1 MNCIVTKH
9 DLRQWRQSGRID
21 ILISSREIPIFRR
34 QNAWFF
40 SRFFQAHVSSKM
52 RTDLAY
58 EGRMTIAPRR
68 AP

>member
-1 MNCIVTKH
+1 MAPERPN
-9 DLRQWRQSGRID
+9 RYID
-21 ILISSREIPIFRR
+21 FFKGDSDFSKEKCMV
-34 QNAWFF
+34 F